1 MREETFV
8 ANLLTHKRTIEAML
22 GAMAGLPGAV
32 DDLFQEVALVM
43 TRRREEATEDCRFVA
58 WARSIALNVVR
69 DWRKKASRAR
79 VRFIDDAALEAVSR
93 VFEDVESPLWEQRRR
108 ALEACAE
115 ELPDKERNVLRRRY
129 REAEDVESIA
139 ASLQATRGAVDTLL
153 YRIRR
158 GLHACVEGRL
168 RASGA
173 P

>member
-8 ANLLTHKRTIEAML
+8 TNLLTHKRTIEAML
-22 GAMAGLPGAV
+22 AAMAGQPGAV

-43 TRRREEATEDCRFVA
+43 TRRRAEATEDCRFVA
-58 WARSIALNVVR
+58 WARSIALNIVR
-69 DWRKKASRAR
+69 DWRKKNARAR

-115 ELPDKERNVLRRRY
+115 ELPDRERSVLSRRY
-129 REAEDVESIA
+129 RDAEDVESIA
-139 ASLQATRGAVDTLL
+139 ASLEASRGAVDTLL
-153 YRIRR
+153 YRVRR
-158 GLHACVEGRL
+158 ALHACVEGRL